1 MYKELVKLKIDLG
14 LRKPFRR
21 ETSRTLKRLNEMDYI
36 YGSMDL
42 DGTELSKKDVEG
54 IMEGDIPG
62 ARRCGIVCLL
72 EII

>member
-36 YGSMDL
+36 YGSMEL
-42 DGTELSKKDVEG
+42 DGTELSKKKWKELWQG
-54 IMEGDIPG
+54 ISHG
-62 ARRCGIVCLL
+62 RRL
-72 EII
+72 